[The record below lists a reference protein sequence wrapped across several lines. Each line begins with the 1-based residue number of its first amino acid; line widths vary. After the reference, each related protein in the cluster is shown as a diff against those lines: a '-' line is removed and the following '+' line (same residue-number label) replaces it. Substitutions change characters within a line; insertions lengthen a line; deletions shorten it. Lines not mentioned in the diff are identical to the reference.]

1 MKDEYEPRGLKK
13 MRDMDMS
20 PEDVAE
26 DKAAKKA
33 TEAYNKAMPE
43 ADTTF
48 GKLKKFASNKKDEM
62 ESAAKNFDVNGAART
77 TLYTNPVTAPGI
89 AAYDTVKALREEGKN
104 RKAPRLNEMGDA
116 YKKGGSVGTASSR
129 ADGIAQR
136 GKTRGTFV

>member
-1 MKDEYEPRGLKK
+1 MKDEYELRGLKK
-13 MRDMDMS
+13 MRDMS

-33 TEAYNKAMPE
+33 TDAYNKAMPE

-62 ESAAKNFDVNGAART
+62 ESAAKNFDVKEAART
-77 TLYTNPVTAPGI
+77 TLYANPATAPGI

-116 YKKGGSVGTASSR
+116 YKKGGKVSASSR
-129 ADGIAQR
+129 ADGIAQK
-136 GKTRGTFV
+136 GKTRGKFV

>member
-1 MKDEYEPRGLKK
+1 MKDEYENSNDLRKYK
-13 MRDMDMS
+13 S

-62 ESAAKNFDVNGAART
+62 ESAAKNFDVKGAART
-77 TLYTNPVTAPGI
+77 TIYSNPATAPGI

-116 YKKGGSVGTASSR
+116 YKKGGKVSASSR
-129 ADGIAQR
+129 ADGIAQK
-136 GKTRGTFV
+136 GKTKGRFI